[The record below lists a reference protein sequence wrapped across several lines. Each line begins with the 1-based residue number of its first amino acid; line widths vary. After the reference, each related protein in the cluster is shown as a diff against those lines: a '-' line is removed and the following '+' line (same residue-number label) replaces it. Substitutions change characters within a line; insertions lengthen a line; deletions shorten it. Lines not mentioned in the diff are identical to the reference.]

1 MLISICISTLIIY
14 ILNFEIMHGWLCKPE
29 RQNNGSVLI
38 GCTSRHDGPIQQ
50 EKL

>member
-1 MLISICISTLIIY
+1 MYFNTDY
-14 ILNFEIMHGWLCKPE
+14 IHVGNLNFEIMHSWLCKPE
-29 RQNNGSVLI
+29 RQNNGSVLV